1 MHEYNT
7 YMQPEGVMRKMDDFT
22 DFMLNQMPIGV
33 LVYNQKM
40 EHVYANKQAKSFFQR
55 YQPPEE
61 LFNISKRIFEAIKTS
76 GFRESFP
83 GEIYVSKKLENS
95 TSNWTFKFFVYQ
107 TEEPLVGIFIIEETI
122 SNKLNMN
129 HIRSEYKLTRRET
142 DVLRRLLNGLK
153 NQEIADDLEISE
165 QTVKDHLSNIYM
177 KTGVENRF
185 ALIRSLIN
193 TPDRPG
199 TQ

>member
-1 MHEYNT
+1 
-7 YMQPEGVMRKMDDFT
+7 MQPEGVMRKMDDFT